1 MYVIDRNK
9 FSNHSKYGCS
19 QSDFALCITNCC
31 KSFLV
36 EDDELLDYYTN
47 PENLGIIIHFEPN
60 SICPFCSSVAFSFT
74 RIESFNVLV
83 EYKNPW
89 NKYFVDGKFV
99 ADVELNNREAPA
111 AELFDFLIGN
121 FDGFSFCL
129 RFSLFK
135 DTNTKQISI
144 HGVFSEFSSYF
155 RNNMQILQNPKLR
168 ELFRLI
174 ELTFRTVDAVNDAVC
189 TCFLEN
195 IAGESFSDV
204 IKPYLGT
211 NSFEF
216 YKKYDG

>member
-1 MYVIDRNK
+1 
-9 FSNHSKYGCS
+9 
-19 QSDFALCITNCC
+19 
-31 KSFLV
+31 
-36 EDDELLDYYTN
+36 
-47 PENLGIIIHFEPN
+47 
-60 SICPFCSSVAFSFT
+60 
-74 RIESFNVLV
+74 V

-99 ADVELNNREAPA
+99 ADVELNNREATA